1 MAAARLRRIR
11 QLLAE
16 HSVLVDSSL
25 SLPAG
30 PLSVDI
36 TRVCFGYTRDE
47 PVLQEL
53 SLRLEAGQVLGVLG
67 RTGIGKSTLAK
78 LLLRLHEPWSGSICL
93 GGVELGE
100 VRFDSL
106 RARVGLVTQEIQ
118 LFHASV
124 RDNLSLFDP
133 TASDSR
139 MLDVLEELGLGEWL
153 RRLPQGLN
161 TLLAPHGAGMSAG
174 QAQ

>member
-53 SLRLEAGQVLGVLG
+53 SLRLEPGQVLGVLG

-78 LLLRLHEPWSGSICL
+78 LLLRLHDPNCGQICV
-93 GGVELGE
+93 GGLDARK
-100 VRFDSL
+100 VRLDSL
-106 RARVGLVTQEIQ
+106 RQRIGLVTQEIQ
-118 LFHASV
+118 IFHASV
-124 RDNLSLFDP
+124 RDNLSLFD
-133 TASDSR
+133 ADVEDER
-139 MLDVLEELGLGEWL
+139 MLEVL
-153 RRLPQGLN
+153 
-161 TLLAPHGAGMSAG
+161 
-174 QAQ
+174 